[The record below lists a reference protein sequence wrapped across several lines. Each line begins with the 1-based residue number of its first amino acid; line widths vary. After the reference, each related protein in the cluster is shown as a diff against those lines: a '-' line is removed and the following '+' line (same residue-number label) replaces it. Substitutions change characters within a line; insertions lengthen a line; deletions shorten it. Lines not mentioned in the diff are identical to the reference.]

1 MKELEPA
8 IKMLEEILEER
19 GVPKNIKRA
28 VEESKNYLVNDK
40 MQAEVKISAA
50 IHCLDEITN
59 DPNMPI
65 YIRTKIWNI
74 MSILEQIRSRL

>member
-1 MKELEPA
+1 MKELEPV
-8 IKMLEEILEER
+8 IKMLDEILEER
-19 GVPKNIKRA
+19 GVPKNIKKA
-28 VEESKNYLVNDK
+28 VEESKNYLNNDK
-40 MQAEVKISAA
+40 MQPEVKISAA
-50 IHCLDEITN
+50 VHRLDEITN

>member
-1 MKELEPA
+1 MKELEGV
-8 IKMLEEILEER
+8 IKMLDEILEER

-28 VEESKNYLVNDK
+28 IQESKNYLINGE
-40 MQAEVKISAA
+40 MQPEVKISAA

-65 YIRTKIWNI
+65 YVRTKVWNI